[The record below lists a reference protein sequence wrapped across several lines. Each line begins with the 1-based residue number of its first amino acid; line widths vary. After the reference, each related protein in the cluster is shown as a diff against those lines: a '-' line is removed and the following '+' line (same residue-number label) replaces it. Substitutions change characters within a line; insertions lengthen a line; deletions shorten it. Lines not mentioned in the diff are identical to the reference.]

1 MLDIEKI
8 TSLEQLSGDQRELA
22 ETVGLEAY
30 RKLVANY
37 GGSHIYVNKADTIT
51 RENRNSEIREKF
63 NGSNYRELARI
74 YNLSEITIRNIVDK
88 KIRQIKS
95 EPFDGQMEFKV

>member
-1 MLDIEKI
+1 MDIEKI
-8 TSLEQLSGDQRELA
+8 ISLEQLSGDQRELA

-30 RKLVANY
+30 IKLVMNY
-37 GGSHIYVNKADTIT
+37 GGSHIYINKADTLT
-51 RENRNSEIREKF
+51 RENRNSEIKEKF
-63 NGSNYRELARI
+63 NGSNYRELARE

-95 EPFDGQMEFKV
+95 EPFDGQMEFKI